1 MSATVRPEREGS
13 PTSAVL
19 VSYYVYYRVA
29 AAHVTA
35 ARQAVAAMLTLLEQR
50 TYVAGR
56 LLHRQD
62 EPLLWMEVYEGVRD
76 TVAFDAV
83 LVDLLSASGLTALL
97 EPGATRKTE
106 RFVAAQ
112 A

>member
-1 MSATVRPEREGS
+1 MSA
-13 PTSAVL
+13 SAAL

-76 TVAFDAV
+76 TVAFEAA
-83 LVDLLSASGLTALL
+83 LADLLGASGLTALL
-97 EPGATRKTE
+97 EPGVTRKTE